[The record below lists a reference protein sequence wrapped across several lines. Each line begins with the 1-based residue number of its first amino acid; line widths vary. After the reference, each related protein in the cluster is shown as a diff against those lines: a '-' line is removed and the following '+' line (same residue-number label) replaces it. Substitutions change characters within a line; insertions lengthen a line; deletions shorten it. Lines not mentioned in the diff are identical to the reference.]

1 MTYDEAINEIRKYS
15 GVQFDPKV
23 VDIFLDI
30 VDVEKIKKA

>member
-30 VDVEKIKKA
+30 VKESKYR